1 MTESKG
7 CLAGLLGLFSKDQK
21 PGNDV
26 DIYPFRVR
34 DDFLSNAEISF
45 YHVLQLAINGE
56 GVICPKVSLA
66 ELFFVTDKTEFQ
78 RYFNMISRKRTDF
91 LVCDPQTM
99 KPLYG
104 IELDDQSHQ
113 NADRIQRDA
122 FVEKLFSEAG
132 LPLLRFPAKATY
144 NLADV
149 KLQLQAGKPNLD
161 LKTAA
166 LPDEKNKEQI
176 PLCPKC
182 GVTMIKRVARSGTN
196 AGREFYGC
204 VNYPNCKEIQPIA
217 LG

>member
-21 PGNDV
+21 QGNDI

-78 RYFNMISRKRTDF
+78 HYFNMISRKRTDF

-99 KPLYG
+99 KPLYA

-113 NADRIQRDA
+113 KVDRIQRDA
-122 FVEKLFSEAG
+122 FVEKLFTKRAFLCSG
-132 LPLLRFPAKATY
+132 FPQK
-144 NLADV
+144 
-149 KLQLQAGKPNLD
+149 QL
-161 LKTAA
+161 T
-166 LPDEKNKEQI
+166 
-176 PLCPKC
+176 
-182 GVTMIKRVARSGTN
+182 TWRM
-196 AGREFYGC
+196 
-204 VNYPNCKEIQPIA
+204 
-217 LG
+217 